1 MASKKAGKK
10 ASMTK
15 PKRPKMPVPTQKP
28 PRPVKPPKP
37 VYPAPGTTPPLWAD
51 DKCNVPNICAF
62 LEKLSNWLNTQFI
75 PDYTALRIAVCNV
88 EKQAF
93 AGTGNA
99 NKPPRFCT
107 GGGGSEPAPPPP
119 PPVW

>member
-1 MASKKAGKK
+1 MASKKKAKK
-10 ASMTK
+10 RSIL
-15 PKRPKMPVPTQKP
+15 PR
-28 PRPVKPPKP
+28 RPVQKKPMTPPKY
-37 VYPAPGTTPPLWAD
+37 VGD
-51 DKCNVPNICAF
+51 IKCNVPHICEF
-62 LEKLSNWLNTQFI
+62 LLQLSNWLNNQFI

-93 AGTGNA
+93 SGTGNA

-107 GGGGSEPAPPPP
+107 GGGGAEPAPPPP